1 MNPDIIIIGGGMGGL
16 TAGALFASDRK
27 SVLLLEASHV
37 VGGCSSSYSRKG
49 HVYESGAT
57 TLIGFDAH
65 QPLARLESMTGVRI
79 PRERLD
85 PSMTVHLAGRRII
98 RHEKRKPWIAE
109 AVRHFG
115 QAQEQERFWNAA
127 LDTADAVWEL
137 SERNPYFPPS
147 TFRDALSLLRNH
159 PAHALRLRYAFQS
172 VADVMRDHGLTDP
185 LFRRFVD
192 EQLLIS
198 AQSTADQ
205 VPFLFGAPALC
216 YTNTGNF
223 VVPGGMIRMA
233 ETLSEHIESMQGIV
247 KTKHRAVS
255 IEQIEGGFRVTAAN
269 GTSFEAPVLV
279 SNIPVWNMPDLLT
292 GDAKRRYEAL
302 SKRYDDAWGAV
313 TMGLVTDDPYA
324 ADLTLHH
331 QIHVAEALP
340 VTGSASVFVSFS
352 PRGDLTRA
360 PEGRRVLAVST
371 HTPTAPWFEDPTRYE
386 DRKSE
391 VADAILQSL
400 TSSLPG
406 FADATLLQSQSA
418 TPVSW
423 EQWVYRKYGRVGG
436 LPQSMGR
443 MLWDWPPMTGI
454 LPGLYH
460 CGDTTYP
467 GQGIPGV
474 ALSGIHVYLRVKRTH
489 FQ

>member
-27 SVLLLEASHV
+27 KVLLLEAAHV
-37 VGGCSSSYSRKG
+37 VGGCSSSYTRKG
-49 HVYESGAT
+49 HVFETGAT
-57 TLIGFDAH
+57 TLIGFDEH

-79 PRERLD
+79 PRVRLD
-85 PSMTVHLAGRRII
+85 PSMTVHLDGRQII
-98 RHEKRKPWIAE
+98 RHEDRNRWMAE

-115 QAQEQERFWNAA
+115 QAEEQARFWRTA
-127 LDTADAVWEL
+127 LDTADAVWQM

-147 TFRDALSLLRNH
+147 NWRDAASLLRNH
-159 PAHALRLRYAFQS
+159 PKHALQLRFAVRS
-172 VADVMRDHGLTDP
+172 VEDVMRAHGLTDP
-185 LFRRFVD
+185 RFRRFVD

-198 AQSTADQ
+198 AQSTADH

-233 ETLSEHIESMQGIV
+233 ETLSAHIESLDGVV
-247 KTKHRAVS
+247 KTKQRVIA
-255 IEQIEGGFRVTAAN
+255 IERSGDLFTVTASN
-269 GTSFEAPVLV
+269 GKTYQAPVVV
-279 SNIPVWNMPDLLT
+279 SNIPVWNMADLLA
-292 GDAKRRYEAL
+292 GEAKRRYEML
-302 SKRYDDAWGAV
+302 SARYDDAWGAV
-313 TMGLVTDDPYA
+313 TMGIVTNDPYPD
-324 ADLTLHH
+324 DLTLHH
-331 QIHVAEALP
+331 QVHTPQPLP
-340 VTGSASVFVSFS
+340 VTGSGSVFVSFS
-352 PRGDLTRA
+352 PRGDTGRA

-371 HTPTAPWFEDPTRYE
+371 HTPTGPWFQDEAAYDA
-386 DRKSE
+386 RKAE
-391 VADAILQSL
+391 VADAILDAMRAAV
-400 TSSLPG
+400 PG
-406 FADATLLQSQSA
+406 FRDAAILQAQTA

-436 LPQSMGR
+436 IPQSMGR
-443 MLWDWPPMTGI
+443 MLWDWPPMTGPV
-454 LPGLYH
+454 PGLYH

-489 FQ
+489 FP